1 MISNTQAQEQ
11 GISQFFFL
19 IEKCFTCDIVSQ
31 NKTGREPR
39 RELSRYQVIIIP
51 YSRGAG
57 REVGRVKL
65 VEKLAEKK

>member
-1 MISNTQAQEQ
+1 MRDAR
-11 GISQFFFL
+11 
-19 IEKCFTCDIVSQ
+19 SQ

-65 VEKLAEKK
+65 VEKLAEKKRVDKLVYKSAEKLAE